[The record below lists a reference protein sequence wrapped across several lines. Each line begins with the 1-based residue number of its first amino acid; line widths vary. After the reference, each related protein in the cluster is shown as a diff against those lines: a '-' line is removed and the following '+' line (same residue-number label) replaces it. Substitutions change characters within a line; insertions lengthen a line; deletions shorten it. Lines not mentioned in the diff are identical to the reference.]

1 MKRLQWVSVVMLL
14 ALCRVADAD
23 TFVSYRP
30 GYYTLATQAAAS
42 GVSTSIATRRRRATR
57 RCGIVFEA
65 TVVESLSGAATG
77 AKLRFVGDPSLRDTT
92 QDGDAFAVLFSH
104 GLPGSGS
111 PECWVKA
118 APLFAAAH
126 PASLVPFDRHGA
138 EALGG
143 DVLAV
148 GPENILSALQFP
160 AIEIT
165 LDGKNRHFAS
175 WELVRAY
182 ARQASAV
189 KNARKLMPDWPSDP
203 GPDAPPA
210 GEKRPA
216 SSLRPAR

>member
-30 GYYTLATQAAAS
+30 GYYTLATRAAFVGRVHIDRNSAAAGDAS
-42 GVSTSIATRRRRATR
+42 K
-57 RCGIVFEA
+57 CGIVFEA

-203 GPDAPPA
+203 GPDAPQ